1 MEPNRVKSD
10 AYFLL
15 TIKWVGGFTHQV
27 PCRGYSLKSQLDF
40 TRSLTYVEEFT
51 YAECDQAEYDRRV
64 FGIGEEECQS
74 PVVAD
79 TKSKISTKRT
89 ASQSKRGQ
97 ETSVKR
103 SAMSASAKPAT
114 KNTSVK
120 KKSSTVKKKN

>member
-1 MEPNRVKSD
+1 MEPTRVKFD
-10 AYFLL
+10 AYFLI
-15 TIKWVGGFTHQV
+15 TCKWKGGFTHVV
-27 PCRGYSLKSQLDF
+27 PCRGYNLKSQIAF
-40 TRSLTYVEEFT
+40 HKSLEWIEEF
-51 YAECDQAEYDRRV
+51 YFDECDQAEYDRRV

-97 ETSVKR
+97 ENVAKR
-103 SAMSASAKPAT
+103 SAMSASVKPAT

-120 KKSSTVKKKN
+120 KKSSTAKKKN